1 MSHFISL
8 CHSSSFKVHLQDL
21 PQTVALFHSFV
32 GVAATL
38 TCVAEYMHMHPAMLD
53 GTCDMPNFIKTM
65 AYVGAFIGG
74 VTATGS
80 LVAFGKLNES
90 MLGRKISTAAVAP
103 PGGQI
108 TNLALLGASFAPLY
122 PLLTDPSMSLDD
134 GVKCMMAPS
143 IGSCMLGVTLTNA
156 VGGADMPVIIT
167 VLNSYSGWAL
177 AAEGFLL
184 NNNMLVGV
192 GSLIGQFYRNRI
204 FILRWS
210 YNLLNCII

>member
-1 MSHFISL
+1 M
-8 CHSSSFKVHLQDL
+8 
-21 PQTVALFHSFV
+21 
-32 GVAATL
+32 
-38 TCVAEYMHMHPAMLD
+38 TCIAEYMHMHPAMLD
-53 GTCDMPNFIKTM
+53 GTCDMPNFIKAM
-65 AYVGAFIGG
+65 AYAGTFIGG

-80 LVAFGKLNES
+80 LVAFAKLNENF
-90 MLGRKISTAAVAP
+90 LGKKVSTAAHAP

-122 PLLTDPSMSLDD
+122 PLLTDTSMSLND
-134 GVKCMMAPS
+134 GINCMMAPT
-143 IGSCMLGVTLTNA
+143 IGSAVLGVTLTNA

-192 GSLIGQFYRNRI
+192 GSLIGQCYKYS
-204 FILRWS
+204 W
-210 YNLLNCII
+210 